1 MTAALPGDPGSFPI
15 GEFSFPIGGIPL
27 ARTRSVIAG
36 LVPAISIRMA
46 QCPIYRD
53 GRDIRA
59 FTPVF
64 DGLLPGHDQAGLPRV
79 SSPLLFPLA
88 KLSNILDNLKTE
100 STANAYSP
108 C

>member
-1 MTAALPGDPGSFPI
+1 MSQVLAAFRH
-15 GEFSFPIGGIPL
+15 PL
-27 ARTRSVIAG
+27 AMSKPLCTRSKTRGVIAG

-46 QCPIYRD
+46 QCLDYRD

-79 SSPLLFPLA
+79 LPLLRRCE
-88 KLSNILDNLKTE
+88 LSTGRSGRI
-100 STANAYSP
+100 
-108 C
+108 